1 MNKLLFCI
9 GLVSILLTNVNAQ
22 YSAGS
27 LSIGGSFQLWSTN
40 PKTEYTDRTVDG
52 TKTTSFTILPSI
64 EYFFA
69 DQLSLGLGIGYNL
82 YREKYIDNNNITVIN
97 KTGTFIFSPFVR
109 KYFPIGDRFAFFGQG
124 GISLG
129 FGNNSYEASGGNT
142 TVSTKYKTSSFSIGL
157 TPGISFQLS
166 NKVTLESSF
175 GFLGYNGSST
185 EASNNRKLKTSDY
198 GLKLDPSTITLG
210 IRFYLK

>member
-27 LSIGGSFQLWSTN
+27 LSLGGSFQLWSQN

-69 DQLSLGLGIGYNL
+69 DQFSVGAGIGYDL
-82 YREKYIDNNNITVIN
+82 TSEKTVTTN
-97 KTGTFIFSPFVR
+97 TTTTDKTGIFYFSPFVR
-109 KYFPIGDRFAFFGQG
+109 KYFKVGDRFCFYGQG
-124 GISLG
+124 GLS
-129 FGNNSYEASGGNT
+129 FGTGNETNEFTSGNT
-142 TVSTKYKTSSFSIGL
+142 TVSTKYAISSFSIGIN
-157 TPGISFQLS
+157 PGISFLVS
-166 NKVTLESSF
+166 DKVALESSF
-175 GFLGYNGSST
+175 GFLGYEGTSREVSGN
-185 EASNNRKLKTSDY
+185 EKRKTSDY
-198 GLKLDPSTITLG
+198 GLKLNPSTISLG
-210 IRFYLK
+210 IRFFLK